1 MAAGTEKKPAQDG
14 KKPRN
19 TEGLR
24 RGGGRPKGSVNK
36 VTAEVRTLAQEH
48 GPDAIEVL
56 VYLMHKARSE
66 RSRIAA
72 ATELLDRAYGK
83 SAASVDHTSDGKPL
97 PGVPGGVLVVPASMS
112 VEDWE
117 KLAAKGEA

>member
-1 MAAGTEKKPAQDG
+1 MSANTSKKVGNSGGKLSRAGM
-14 KKPRN
+14 
-19 TEGLR
+19 
-24 RGGGRPKGSVNK
+24 GRPKGAVNK
-36 VTAEVRTLAQEH
+36 ATAEVRSLAQEH

-56 VYLMHKARSE
+56 VYLMHKAQSE

-83 SAASVDHTSDGKPL
+83 SVAAVDHTSGGKPL
-97 PGVPGGVLVVPASMS
+97 PTAPAGVLVVPAGMS

-117 KLAAKGEA
+117 KLAAQGGGSHG